1 MTENTSN
8 KPPTQY
14 AGVVGIEP
22 KPIVLTPEPSQ
33 HVNWSA
39 VASLPPFQMYAVE
52 RFGRSARD
60 SHEWATECA
69 VQEAAKSGDK
79 ALIDAYEAWHAAKG
93 YWPGEDA
100 YGRAR

>member
-1 MTENTSN
+1 MS

-33 HVNWSA
+33 HVNWGA
-39 VASLPPFQMYAVE
+39 VASLPPFQMYVAE
-52 RFGRSARD
+52 RFGRAARD

-69 VQEAAKSGDK
+69 VHKAAQVGDK
-79 ALIDAYEAWHAAKG
+79 ALMDDYVAWHAAKG
-93 YWPGEDA
+93 YWPKEDPL
-100 YGRAR
+100 GRSL

>member
-1 MTENTSN
+1 MSTE
-8 KPPTQY
+8 KPPAQY

-22 KPIVLTPEPSQ
+22 KPIVLTPEPTQ
-33 HVNWSA
+33 HVNWGA

-69 VQEAAKSGDK
+69 VHEAAQVGDK
-79 ALIDAYEAWHAAKG
+79 ALMDAYVAWHTAKG
-93 YWPGEDA
+93 YWPNEDPF
-100 YGRAR
+100 GRSL

>member
-1 MTENTSN
+1 MSTE

-79 ALIDAYEAWHAAKG
+79 ALIDAYEAWHAEKG

-100 YGRAR
+100 YGRVR

>member
-1 MTENTSN
+1 MTDNSSN